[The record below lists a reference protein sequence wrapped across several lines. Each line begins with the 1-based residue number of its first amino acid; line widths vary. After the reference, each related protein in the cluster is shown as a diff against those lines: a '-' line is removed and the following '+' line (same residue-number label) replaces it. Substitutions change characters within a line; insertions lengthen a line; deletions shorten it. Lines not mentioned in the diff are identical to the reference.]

1 MRSPTP
7 HAKAHAKAS
16 VEASWIQKANTSC
29 GTIGGPVCPAD
40 AATLKSHV
48 LTAANQEMAPFGSVT
63 NLYIRCDPASPAPSF
78 SAGWTSGPACSSTT
92 KSGELVSVRTT
103 YSWSAFTPI
112 ISSIMGNITASG
124 STTMS
129 IN

>member
-1 MRSPTP
+1 MDVRDGV
-7 HAKAHAKAS
+7 H
-16 VEASWIQKANTSC
+16 ERDEIR
-29 GTIGGPVCPAD
+29 PA
-40 AATLKSHV
+40 
-48 LTAANQEMAPFGSVT
+48 
-63 NLYIRCDPASPAPSF
+63 
-78 SAGWTSGPACSSTT
+78 
-92 KSGELVSVRTT
+92 VSVRAT